1 MEATSAAAS
10 SSSGTAQQ
18 LLESLAAISLQQT
31 PNEVRHKQF
40 ECLSFVLQNCAC
52 GSSSSSSGGAA
63 TAAPAAAP
71 AGIGALALASP
82 GGGAGALAAAS
93 SAPWTSESWR
103 TVLTI
108 IGTINNS
115 NTYERL

>member
-52 GSSSSSSGGAA
+52 GSSSSSSSSGGAA
-63 TAAPAAAP
+63 AAAAAPAP
-71 AGIGALALASP
+71 AGIGALSP

-93 SAPWTSESWR
+93 TAPWTSESWR